1 MTENRDTRGNVT
13 KSVFSIKLK
22 VWKENVFKCQGA
34 GLHRFFFGVR
44 LQFKCR
50 WRSPSSPFLALFFL
64 AQSLFHRVS
73 LDPLEKEWL
82 KSCAVGNV
90 ATQRRLLA
98 QEPGLV
104 LKKVR
109 LRSSLCG
116 ALMQKVSFSD

>member
-1 MTENRDTRGNVT
+1 MEVT
-13 KSVFSIKLK
+13 FLSF
-22 VWKENVFKCQGA
+22 
-34 GLHRFFFGVR
+34 
-44 LQFKCR
+44 
-50 WRSPSSPFLALFFL
+50 PFLSLPFL
-64 AQSLFHRVS
+64 PQSLFHRVS

-109 LRSSLCG
+109 FRPSAPVRC
-116 ALMQKVSFSD
+116 SDAEGVI